1 MRAACPGGEIGRRT
15 RFRFW
20 RRKVWGFESLPGH
33 QSYIAIGVV
42 IFRGRFNPRIGGL
55 FDSVQ
60 SFCAMIIRPRHHWFR
75 LLFVWRGS
83 VLPDIAGRLLLVL
96 IVSILAVLSR
106 DWWMG
111 AHADSALSIPPFTLM
126 GVALAIFLGFRNS
139 VSYERFWEARKQWGG
154 LLVAAR
160 TLVRQISSVTV
171 DGQQPA
177 FLLPVV
183 RGVSAFAYA
192 LKHQLRQTDSAH
204 DLALR
209 LEQPLLAEVT
219 VARFQ
224 AQIILRSLA
233 QRLAEAGRQGQLS
246 EIQLLAIDKS
256 LTVLADTSGACERIA
271 STPIPYTYRV
281 LMTRTVMVYCSLLPI
296 GLATSIGWLTP
307 LIATFVAYTFLA
319 LEIIGEQIEEPFGIE
334 PNDLALD
341 AMCHTIELSVCE
353 MIGAEVL
360 GEAPQARN
368 FILT

>member
-1 MRAACPGGEIGRRT
+1 
-15 RFRFW
+15 
-20 RRKVWGFESLPGH
+20 
-33 QSYIAIGVV
+33 
-42 IFRGRFNPRIGGL
+42 
-55 FDSVQ
+55 
-60 SFCAMIIRPRHHWFR
+60 MIIRPRHHWFR
-75 LLFVWRGS
+75 LLFVWWGS

-96 IVSILAVLSR
+96 LVSVLAVLSR

-160 TLVRQISSVTV
+160 TLVRQTGSATV
-171 DGQQPA
+171 GADRA
-177 FLLPVV
+177 DMLLKVV

-192 LKHQLRQTDSAH
+192 LKHQLRQTDASH
-204 DLALR
+204 DLGLR
-209 LEQPLLAEVT
+209 LDAALLAEVS

-224 AQIILRSLA
+224 PQIILRSLGDWMA
-233 QRLAEAGRQGQLS
+233 DAGRQGRLS
-246 EIQLLAIDKS
+246 EMQLLAIDKT
-256 LTVLADTSGACERIA
+256 LNVLADTSGACERIA

-281 LMTRTVMVYCSLLPI
+281 LMTRTVMVYCLLLPI

-319 LEIIGEQIEEPFGIE
+319 LEIIGEQIEEPFGTE

-360 GEAPQARN
+360 GEAPEAEN

>member
-1 MRAACPGGEIGRRT
+1 
-15 RFRFW
+15 
-20 RRKVWGFESLPGH
+20 
-33 QSYIAIGVV
+33 
-42 IFRGRFNPRIGGL
+42 
-55 FDSVQ
+55 
-60 SFCAMIIRPRHHWFR
+60 MIIRPRHHWFR

-96 IVSILAVLSR
+96 LVSVLAVLSR

-160 TLVRQISSVTV
+160 TLVRQTGSATV
-171 DGQQPA
+171 GADRA
-177 FLLPVV
+177 DMLLKVV

-192 LKHQLRQTDSAH
+192 LKHQLRQTDASH
-204 DLALR
+204 DLGLR
-209 LEQPLLAEVT
+209 LDAALLAEVSA
-219 VARFQ
+219 ARFQ
-224 AQIILRSLA
+224 PQIILRSLGDW
-233 QRLAEAGRQGQLS
+233 LADAGRQGRLS
-246 EIQLLAIDKS
+246 EMQLLAIDKT
-256 LTVLADTSGACERIA
+256 LNVLADTSGACERIA

-281 LMTRTVMVYCSLLPI
+281 LMTRTVMVYCLLLPI

-319 LEIIGEQIEEPFGIE
+319 LEIIGEQIEEPFGTE

-341 AMCHTIELSVCE
+341 AMCHTIESSVCE

-360 GEAPQARN
+360 GEAPEAEN

>member
-1 MRAACPGGEIGRRT
+1 
-15 RFRFW
+15 
-20 RRKVWGFESLPGH
+20 
-33 QSYIAIGVV
+33 
-42 IFRGRFNPRIGGL
+42 
-55 FDSVQ
+55 
-60 SFCAMIIRPRHHWFR
+60 MIIRPRHHWFR

-83 VLPDIAGRLLLVL
+83 VLPDIIGRLLLVL
-96 IVSILAVLSR
+96 FVSILAVLSR
-106 DWWMG
+106 EWWMG

-160 TLVRQISSVTV
+160 TLVRQVGSVTV
-171 DGQQPA
+171 DGQKPA
-177 FLLPVV
+177 FLLSVV
-183 RGVSAFAYA
+183 RAVSAFAFA
-192 LKHQLRQTDSAH
+192 LKHQLRQSDASH

-209 LEQPLLAEVT
+209 LDEPLLSQVN
-219 VARFQ
+219 Q
-224 AQIILRSLA
+224 AAFKPQIILRALSDLLA
-233 QRLAEAGRQGQLS
+233 DAARQGALS
-246 EIQLLAIDKS
+246 ETQWLAIDKT
-256 LTVLADTSGACERIA
+256 LTVLGDTSGACERIA

-281 LMTRTVMVYCSLLPI
+281 LMTRTVMVYCMLLPI

-319 LEIIGEQIEEPFGIE
+319 LEIIGEQIEEPFGTE

-353 MIGAEVL
+353 MVGADVL